1 MTPAVT
7 IAVPVYNSAATLER
21 CLRSAMAQTMRDI
34 EILVADDGSIDD
46 SAAVAER
53 LAGEDGRIQVLRMG
67 SNGGKPR
74 AMNALAAA
82 ARGEW
87 FAVLDADDV
96 YHPSRLQVLLEA
108 ADRTGADMAADNLEY
123 YDSGVDRVLRPA
135 FSPAA
140 GERILQTQDLLD
152 NTSSFADFDYGLL
165 KPVIRRAFLTSHD
178 LAYHEHTRLAEDF
191 YYLLEFFVAGGR
203 CCLVAEPLYRW
214 TMPFGTVS
222 RRWTTT
228 GTGAW
233 RYDYRPA
240 LRANEHYIALMT
252 ERGEPA
258 VVAMLQARGEQY
270 RVMVH
275 YLDAQR
281 AAAAGRRLLAGW
293 TILRHPST
301 YRLLATRVMGR
312 LLRSFPRGAVEAGR

>member
-7 IAVPVYNSAATLER
+7 IAVPVYNSASTLER
-21 CLRSAMAQTMRDI
+21 CLRSAMAQTLHDI
-34 EILVADDGSIDD
+34 EILVADDGSTDG
-46 SAAVAER
+46 SAALAER
-53 LAGEDGRIQVLRMG
+53 LAEEDGRIRVLRMG

-74 AMNALAAA
+74 AMNILAAA
-82 ARGEW
+82 ARGAW
-87 FAVLDADDV
+87 FAVLDADDC
-96 YHPSRLQVLLEA
+96 YHPARLQTLLEA
-108 ADRTGADMAADNLEY
+108 ADRHGADMVADNLEY
-123 YDSGVDRVLRPA
+123 YDAGVDRVLRPA
-135 FSPAA
+135 FSPTS
-140 GERILQTQDLLD
+140 GERLLQTQDLLD

-165 KPVIRRAFLTSHD
+165 KPVIRRAFLTAHN

-228 GTGAW
+228 GAGAW

-258 VVAMLQARGEQY
+258 VVAMLRARGRQY

-301 YRLLATRVMGR
+301 YRLLATRVVGR
-312 LLRSFPRGAVEAGR
+312 LLRSLPRGAMEAGR